1 MRHPLLFQKFYRS
14 VTRQNRRELGWL
26 SLIAH
31 IRIHIMYVILYAD
44 VMMSADMNDVGGL
57 VEETSDAQ
65 KKSKRQT
72 SSTPTIELMVYVDA
86 EVQSDARENGFSVTE
101 YILGIINIV
110 SDCGTFILHFLIPC
124 YCMHRWRDCIVILLC
139 RIKLI

>member
-1 MRHPLLFQKFYRS
+1 
-14 VTRQNRRELGWL
+14 
-26 SLIAH
+26 
-31 IRIHIMYVILYAD
+31 MYTYNVCYAD

-57 VEETSDAQ
+57 VEETSGAQ

-110 SDCGTFILHFLIPC
+110 SDCGTFILHFLNSLLL
-124 YCMHRWRDCIVILLC
+124 YRWRDCIVILLC